1 MLINKK
7 HIYRNMLVACMG
19 VSLLTGM
26 NSCTDK
32 FDEWNTNP
40 HEATDDMM
48 DRDDLR
54 TGSFFV
60 QMLKN
65 VFVLEQLAAD
75 GTGIGASTYQIIN
88 NLAGDAFAGYT
99 GANNIW
105 FGGSNFLTYN
115 MTVTWRDTPYER
127 AFVGVMNPWKEINK
141 FASER
146 PQVAAVATVVKIL
159 AMLRTTDM
167 YGPLPYTR
175 FGNGELYNPYDSQ
188 EDIYKSFF
196 KELDNAIAVLTDVH
210 SKDQST
216 KVLEKYDFLY
226 SGNVESWIKFA
237 NSLKLRM
244 AMRTCYVDGFEVDGK
259 NSQKLAEEAVSH
271 SVGVMT
277 GATDVAALLHHTDF
291 SYRHP
296 LFVIGPGEFDDTRMG
311 ATMDSYLNGYK
322 DPRISSYF
330 AISGN
335 GDYTGIRTGIEI
347 NRDKYTTD
355 DFSKLAISAET
366 KLVWMNPAE
375 VYFLRAEGALRG
387 WNMNGTA
394 KDLYEQGVRTSFEY
408 LGVSGVDAY
417 LADGESVPAPYDDPA
432 NSGNNVDEGSSLLGK
447 ITIKWDEEAGFE
459 ENLERIITQKW
470 IAIYPDGQEAWSEFR
485 RTGYP
490 KVFPVVKNNSGG
502 TIDTNEQV
510 RRIPFPS
517 TEYRDNAANVTAAV
531 ALLGGDDNGGT
542 HLWWDKKNK

>member
-1 MLINKK
+1 MINKK
-7 HIYRNMLVACMG
+7 HIYRNMLAVCMG
-19 VSLLTGM
+19 ASLLAGM
-26 NSCTDK
+26 NSCTSK

-88 NLAGDAFAGYT
+88 NLIGDAFAGYT

-115 MTVTWRDTPYER
+115 MTVNWRDIPYER
-127 AFVGVMNPWKEINK
+127 AFVGVMNPWGEIHRYS
-141 FASER
+141 AER
-146 PQVAAVATVVKIL
+146 PQVDAVATVVKIL

-188 EDIYKSFF
+188 EVIYQSFF
-196 KELDNAIAVLTDVH
+196 RELEQAITVLTDVH
-210 SKDQST
+210 SKDEST
-216 KVLEKYDFLY
+216 KVLERYDFVY
-226 SGNVESWIKFA
+226 SGNIENWIKFA

-244 AMRTCYVDGFEVDGK
+244 AMRTCYVNGFTVDGK
-259 NSQKLAEEAVSH
+259 TSQQLAEEAVSH
-271 SVGVMT
+271 PVGVMT
-277 GATDVAALLHHTDF
+277 VVNDVASLQHHNDF

-330 AISGN
+330 TVSGN

-347 NRDKYTTD
+347 NRDKYAAD
-355 DFSKLAISAET
+355 DFSKLAITAEA

-394 KDLYEQGVRTSFEY
+394 KELYEQGVRTSFEY
-408 LGVSGVDAY
+408 LGVSGADAY
-417 LADGESVPAPYDDPA
+417 LADDESVPAAYDDPQ
-432 NSGNNVDEGSSLLGK
+432 NSGNSVGQDSPLLGRV
-447 ITIKWDEEAGFE
+447 TIKWEDSADFE

-470 IAIYPDGQEAWSEFR
+470 IALYPDGQEAWSEFR

-490 KVFPVVKNNSGG
+490 KILPVVVNNSGG
-502 TIDTNEQV
+502 TINTNEQV

-542 HLWWDKKNK
+542 HLWWDKKK

>member
-115 MTVTWRDTPYER
+115 MTVNWRDTPYER

-141 FASER
+141 YSAER

-259 NSQKLAEEAVSH
+259 SSQKLAEEAVSH

-277 GATDVAALLHHTDF
+277 GVTDVAALLHHTDF

-355 DFSKLAISAET
+355 DFSELAISAET

-394 KDLYEQGVRTSFEY
+394 KELYEQGVRTSFEY
-408 LGVSGVDAY
+408 LGVQGADAY
-417 LADGESVPAPYDDPA
+417 LADGESVPAPYNDPA
-432 NSGNNVDEGSSLLGK
+432 NSGNSVDEGSPLLGK
-447 ITIKWDEEAGFE
+447 ITIKWNEEAGFE

-502 TIDTNEQV
+502 TIDTNEGV
-510 RRIPFPS
+510 LLS
-517 TEYRDNAANVTAAV
+517 TVPARDSAEDRCQA
-531 ALLGGDDNGGT
+531 
-542 HLWWDKKNK
+542 